1 MKQKIVELTTRRQA
15 LSTAFKEAEKKLSEC
30 RTTIREKK
38 ETLSGFG
45 DISLKYEH
53 EEIEKAENEVML
65 LKNENVLRG
74 EKANNLRMRI
84 SSNTGIYEYINKNS
98 PLLTQLH
105 DYYTELN
112 ELNLT
117 ANGRLTGGREKMTLE
132 VFAQTKYFDS
142 ILSFANLRL
151 RKMSNG
157 KYEFKRSENALEKR
171 AKSGLD
177 IDVID
182 HDSATRRSVRS
193 LSGGESFMAS
203 LSLALGFSDVIQSN
217 VGGVHL
223 ETMFIDEGFGTLDDK
238 ALENAYR
245 VFTDLSSDGSC
256 LVGIISHVEDLK
268 SRITNRIVVTKDS
281 LGNSHAKIET
291 ELQ

>member
-1 MKQKIVELTTRRQA
+1 M
-15 LSTAFKEAEKKLSEC
+15 S
-30 RTTIREKK
+30 
-38 ETLSGFG
+38 SGG
-45 DISLKYEH
+45 
-53 EEIEKAENEVML
+53 IEKAETEVML

-268 SRITNRIVVTKDS
+268 SRITNRIVVTKDP